1 MLLASPQPSGTGTVS
16 TRTRCIPATAASN
29 FRASAV
35 SDLSCIAV
43 STSHPIRA
51 LLDEQSSAVALAS
64 VMTEFS
70 LRPVATVLGGRTEI
84 YEDNWADVAAIIR
97 LDADQFEPDALTGV
111 AEYSHLE
118 VVFLFDQLDPARIQ
132 TGLRHPRNNPDWPLV
147 GVFAHRGPYRPNR
160 LAISRCRLD
169 RVDGLELHVR
179 GLDAIDG
186 TPVLDIKPYTAEFA
200 PTEPT
205 HQPRWATELM
215 RDYY

>member
-1 MLLASPQPSGTGTVS
+1 
-16 TRTRCIPATAASN
+16 
-29 FRASAV
+29 
-35 SDLSCIAV
+35 
-43 STSHPIRA
+43 
-51 LLDEQSSAVALAS
+51 
-64 VMTEFS
+64 MTEFP

-84 YEDNWADVAAIIR
+84 YEDNWADVAAIIK

-111 AEYSHLE
+111 SEYSHLE
-118 VVFLFDQLDPARIQ
+118 VVFYFDQLDPARIQ
-132 TGLRHPRNNPDWPLV
+132 TGLRHPRNNPGWPLV

-160 LAISRCRLD
+160 LGISRCRLD

-186 TPVLDIKPYTAEFA
+186 TPVLDIKPYTAEFT